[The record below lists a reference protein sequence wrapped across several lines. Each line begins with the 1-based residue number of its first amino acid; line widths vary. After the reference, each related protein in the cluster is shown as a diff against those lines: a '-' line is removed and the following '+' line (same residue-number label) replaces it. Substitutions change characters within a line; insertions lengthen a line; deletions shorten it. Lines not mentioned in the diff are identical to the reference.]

1 VKDRVHLPLF
11 LLAFTIALVL
21 KLAVVTDE
29 ELATR
34 WIDCQITY
42 RQPDANLVFYDQ
54 LDKVRVEIR
63 GQPSELMQLSP
74 FTVGVIVTVPRDRL
88 GNVGVTLGENN
99 VEFRAFGDFEVVGM
113 VPDHFSMRIEPRAV
127 ETVPVRAELV
137 GEPAAGSQPGDVAVR
152 PAWVEISGPE
162 SKVRA
167 IVQVT
172 ARVSLDGH
180 ARTFEDTVLLES
192 PDPVVQVQP
201 RRVVVEVTMQEPEL
215 ILSEIDG
222 VEANDDEDESS
233 TS

>member
-1 VKDRVHLPLF
+1 MKERLNLPLF

-21 KLAVVTDE
+21 KLAVVNDE

-34 WIDCQITY
+34 WIDAQITY

-54 LDKVRVEIR
+54 LDKVRVEVR
-63 GQPSELMQLSP
+63 GQPSELMQLST
-74 FTVGVIVTVPRDRL
+74 FTVAVNVAVPKDRT
-88 GNVGVTLGENN
+88 GNVDVTLGEKD
-99 VEFRAFGDFEVVGM
+99 VEFRAVGDFEVVSLS
-113 VPDHFSMRIEPRAV
+113 PDHFSMRIEPRAA
-127 ETVPVRAELV
+127 ETVPVHAELV
-137 GEPAAGSQPGDVAVR
+137 GEPAAGSQPGDVKIR

-167 IVQVT
+167 ITQVA

-215 ILSEIDG
+215 SLSEIDG
-222 VEANDDEDESS
+222 VAAHEDDEAS

>member
-1 VKDRVHLPLF
+1 MKDRVHLPLF

-21 KLAVVTDE
+21 KLAVVSNE

-54 LDKVRVEIR
+54 LDKVRLEIR

-74 FTVGVIVTVPRDRL
+74 FTVGVIVAIPKDRI
-88 GNVGVTLGENN
+88 GKVDVTLGEKN

-137 GEPAAGSQPGDVAVR
+137 GEPAAGSQPGDVVVR

-167 IVQVT
+167 IAQVT

-222 VEANDDEDESS
+222 VEADDDEEESS
-233 TS
+233 T